1 MEQNLDRTVFE
12 KAKQNLQLAEEKRII
27 RRTRLQYSVRYTFP
41 LMVGSAWFI
50 ISRAGF
56 RWGILFVVL
65 YFIFYALALMFNNS
79 ASKIEYK
86 QIFLT
91 PVLAQLFPSLRFMP
105 LDYQPSKVF
114 DKSNL
119 FPGTY
124 DNFFGDD
131 LFTGSV
137 EGRQLS
143 FSDLEVTRHSRNNA
157 NWNHNT
163 YIFKGIFA
171 IATISE
177 RYNGSFVIEPRS
189 TSEPSKLLIVKAIRK
204 LQHQR
209 AIPLVDSGN
218 STFDSSFQL
227 LTHNLGE
234 TMQHLTEKRMNLI
247 LELAREFENL
257 CLKYPQNDLDIE
269 VKPAEK
275 ITIALSV
282 NDNQLYLGIGNVH
295 LFDLPF
301 DSDLTHS
308 EVLFQKSVELIRII
322 ERFVVSW

>member
-1 MEQNLDRTVFE
+1 M
-12 KAKQNLQLAEEKRII
+12 
-27 RRTRLQYSVRYTFP
+27 
-41 LMVGSAWFI
+41 
-50 ISRAGF
+50 
-56 RWGILFVVL
+56 
-65 YFIFYALALMFNNS
+65 
-79 ASKIEYK
+79 
-86 QIFLT
+86 
-91 PVLAQLFPSLRFMP
+91 
-105 LDYQPSKVF
+105 KVF
-114 DKSNL
+114 NKSNL
-119 FPGTY
+119 FSGTY

-131 LFTGSV
+131 LFTGIV

-157 NWNHNT
+157 NWNYNT
-163 YIFKGIFA
+163 IIFKGILVT
-171 IATISE
+171 ATLPE
-177 RYNGSFVIEPRS
+177 LYNGSFVVEPRA

-209 AIPLVDSGN
+209 TIPLVDSGN
-218 STFDSSFQL
+218 LIFDSSFQL

-247 LELAREFENL
+247 LELAREFEHL
-257 CLKYPQNDLDIE
+257 CLKYQQNDLDLG
-269 VKPAEK
+269 VKLTEK
-275 ITIALSV
+275 ITIALSA
-282 NDNQLYLGIGNVH
+282 NNNQLYLGIRNVH